1 MAFAIRRQRYI
12 LHYYSFFPF
21 PSAPTS
27 KHCRS
32 LELSLLFT
40 LKKAVLPLLDRL
52 SSGLTHLL
60 VSASLS
66 KTPYAALSRPVTGI
80 RKKSIIL
87 TVPGSPK
94 GARENVEAVLKIL
107 PHAVDLACGGSGA
120 SVHNAMQGEKSG
132 ESEKGETREHGH
144 DCVHHQSHGHGQQ
157 HAGEK
162 KLLSN
167 PSDAPGMS

>member
-1 MAFAIRRQRYI
+1 M
-12 LHYYSFFPF
+12 
-21 PSAPTS
+21 
-27 KHCRS
+27 
-32 LELSLLFT
+32 
-40 LKKAVLPLLDRL
+40 LPLLDRL

-107 PHAVDLACGGSGA
+107 PHAVELACGGSGA
-120 SVHNAMQGEKSG
+120 SVHDAMQYEKSG
-132 ESEKGETREHGH
+132 ESEKGETREYGH
-144 DCVHHQSHGHGQQ
+144 DCVHHRSHGHSQH

-167 PSDAPGMS
+167 PLDAPGIKGLRIRACTYSTIITILITIQSTSHTKTTSLAVSNDLG